1 VSSTNL
7 DPPFRTPLPPPLTSV
22 AALIP
27 RRYSGADLRGIRRFV
42 EDAASYRE
50 VFGRNAPLI
59 DRVDSLLTACGPSNR
74 PMGFIYDELLK
85 AGSTPRKKL
94 TASGLQKLV
103 VGDLGGILFP
113 RPDLD
118 ARGREEVARLNAMWT
133 GAKLRHVER
142 IARDAARSTRPGVI
156 VVAMGAEDRAAIL
169 AEVIRYG
176 LVNELIIDRS
186 LSEALVKALA

>member
-1 VSSTNL
+1 
-7 DPPFRTPLPPPLTSV
+7 
-22 AALIP
+22 
-27 RRYSGADLRGIRRFV
+27 
-42 EDAASYRE
+42 
-50 VFGRNAPLI
+50 
-59 DRVDSLLTACGPSNR
+59 
-74 PMGFIYDELLK
+74 MGFIYDELLK

-94 TASGLQKLV
+94 TQSSLQKLV